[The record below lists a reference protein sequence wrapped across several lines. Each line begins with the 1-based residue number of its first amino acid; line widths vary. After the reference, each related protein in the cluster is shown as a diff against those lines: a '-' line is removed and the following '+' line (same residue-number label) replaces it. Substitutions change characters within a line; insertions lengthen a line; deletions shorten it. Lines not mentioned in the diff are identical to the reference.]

1 MEINLK
7 ASNLP
12 ISPYAVL
19 FMGLR
24 DQRFPTQLT
33 TTDVIIKIVFLSF
46 LKKLRRKEGT
56 WFGYYALHWEYSL
69 QSPTFSSIIQKKSTK
84 CLCTPHNFFK
94 LWNPSSSIWL
104 LLLISCQTCHIY
116 TLSFIHVW
124 IGVWGG

>member
-24 DQRFPTQLT
+24 DERFPTQLT

-46 LKKLRRKEGT
+46 LKEEEKK
-56 WFGYYALHWEYSL
+56 ALGLVTMPCTENILYKVQPSL
-69 QSPTFSSIIQKKSTK
+69 Q
-84 CLCTPHNFFK
+84 
-94 LWNPSSSIWL
+94 
-104 LLLISCQTCHIY
+104 
-116 TLSFIHVW
+116 
-124 IGVWGG
+124 